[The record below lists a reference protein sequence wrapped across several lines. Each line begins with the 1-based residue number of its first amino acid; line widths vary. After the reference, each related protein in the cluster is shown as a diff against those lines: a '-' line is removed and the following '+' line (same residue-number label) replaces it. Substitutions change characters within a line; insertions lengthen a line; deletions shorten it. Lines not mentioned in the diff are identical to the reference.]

1 MRKRRSA
8 AGVIFALFGFALLA
22 AGPARA
28 ELRIEITKG
37 VSGAVPIAVVPFGWR
52 VDGVSPGDD
61 VAAIV
66 ATDLARSGRFEPMP
80 RSQMLET
87 PTTGAEVDFQDWR
100 LLNAQILVIGQITP
114 AGPDSVSIQFQV
126 FDIFRGDQILGYRM
140 NAPVERLRGASH
152 RIADM
157 IFEKLTGISGAFAT
171 RIAYITVDR
180 EGDGQRYRL
189 IVADSD
195 GENPNVIADS
205 ADPIM
210 SPAWSPDGRK
220 LAYVSFEGGR
230 SQVYVQV
237 LRTGFRESVSNRL
250 GVNGA
255 PAWHPSGKSLALTLS
270 ERDGNLD
277 IYTLDLGSGRLQR
290 VTRHSAID
298 TEPEWTP
305 DGQDIL
311 FTSDR
316 AGGPQIYRV
325 PGSGGDVERI
335 TFEGNYNA
343 RARISPDGKRVAVV
357 HNDRGNYR
365 IAVVDLI
372 RRSAQVL
379 SEGRLDEAPSFAPNG
394 AALIYAS
401 RRDGSGLL
409 ETVSV
414 DGLVRG
420 RISSPGS
427 DVREP
432 VWSPYPPN

>member
-1 MRKRRSA
+1 MRNRRITPVA
-8 AGVIFALFGFALLA
+8 MLAVFGLALLA
-22 AGPARA
+22 AGPATA

-52 VDGVSPGDD
+52 VEGVTPGED
-61 VAAIV
+61 VAEIV

-87 PTTGAEVDFQDWR
+87 PTSGAEVDFQDWR
-100 LLNAQILVIGQITP
+100 LLNSQILVIGQITP
-114 AGPDSVSIQFQV
+114 SGPDSVSIQFQV

-140 NAPVERLRGASH
+140 NAPLDRLRGASH

-157 IFEKLTGISGAFAT
+157 IFEKLTGVAGAFAT
-171 RIAYITVDR
+171 RVAYITVDR

-195 GENPNVIADS
+195 GEQPKVIADS

-237 LRTGFRESVSNRL
+237 LRTGFRESVSNRM

-255 PAWHPSGKSLALTLS
+255 PAWHPSGRSLALTLS
-270 ERDGNLD
+270 ESDGNLD
-277 IYTLDLGSGRLQR
+277 IYTLDLGSGRVQR

-305 DGQDIL
+305 DGESIL

-325 PGSGGDVERI
+325 PASGGDIERI

-365 IAVVDLI
+365 IAVVDFD
-372 RRSAQVL
+372 RRSTQVL

-420 RISSPGS
+420 RISSPGT

>member
-1 MRKRRSA
+1 MSRLHRSIMFLVLSLVA
-8 AGVIFALFGFALLA
+8 AGAN
-22 AGPARA
+22 A

-52 VDGVSPGDD
+52 VDGISPSEDIAEI
-61 VAAIV
+61 VAA
-66 ATDLARSGRFEPMP
+66 DLARSGRFDPMP
-80 RSQMLET
+80 RGQMLEM

-100 LLNAQILVIGQITP
+100 LLNSQILVIGQVMP
-114 AGPDSVSIQFQV
+114 AADEAVTIQFQV

-140 NAPVERLRGASH
+140 NAPLDRLRGAGH

-157 IFEKLTGISGAFAT
+157 IFEKLTGVEGAFST

-180 EGDGQRYRL
+180 EGEGQRYRL

-195 GENPNVIADS
+195 GENPSVIADS
-205 ADPIM
+205 PDPIM

-220 LAYVSFEGGR
+220 LAYVSFEGDR
-230 SQVYVQV
+230 SQIFVQV
-237 LRTGFRESVSNRL
+237 LRTGFRQSVSSRL

-255 PAWHPSGKSLALTLS
+255 PAWHPDGKSLALTLS

-277 IYTLDLGSGRLQR
+277 VYTLDLTNGRLQR
-290 VTRHSAID
+290 ITRHSAID
-298 TEPEWTP
+298 TEPEWTM
-305 DGQDIL
+305 DGRYIL

-316 AGGPQIYRV
+316 AGGPQVYRAD
-325 PGSGGDVERI
+325 SRGGNIERI

-343 RARISPDGKRVAVV
+343 RPRVSPDGKRLAVV

-365 IAVVDLI
+365 IAVVDLD
-372 RRSAQVL
+372 RRNTTVL

-401 RRDGSGLL
+401 RSDGRGVL

>member
-1 MRKRRSA
+1 MLRLHRSIMFLVLSLVA
-8 AGVIFALFGFALLA
+8 AGAN
-22 AGPARA
+22 A

-52 VDGVSPGDD
+52 VDGISPGED
-61 VAAIV
+61 VAEIV
-66 ATDLARSGRFEPMP
+66 AADLARSGRFDPMP
-80 RSQMLET
+80 RGQMLET

-100 LLNAQILVIGQITP
+100 LLNSQILVIGQIMP
-114 AGPDSVSIQFQV
+114 ATEDAVSIQFQV

-140 NAPVERLRGASH
+140 NAPLDRLRGASH

-157 IFEKLTGISGAFAT
+157 IFEKLTGVAGAFST

-180 EGDGQRYRL
+180 EGEGQRYRL

-205 ADPIM
+205 PDPIM

-220 LAYVSFEGGR
+220 LAYVSFEGDR
-230 SQVYVQV
+230 SQIFVQV
-237 LRTGFRESVSNRL
+237 LRTGFRQSVSSRL

-255 PAWHPSGKSLALTLS
+255 PAWHPDGKLLALTLS

-277 IYTLDLGSGRLQR
+277 VYTLDLTNGRLQR
-290 VTRHSAID
+290 ITRHSAID
-298 TEPEWTP
+298 TEPEWTM
-305 DGQDIL
+305 DGQYIL

-316 AGGPQIYRV
+316 AGGPQVYRAD
-325 PGSGGDVERI
+325 SRGGNIERI

-343 RARISPDGKRVAVV
+343 RPRVSPDGKRLAVV

-365 IAVVDLI
+365 IAVVDLD
-372 RRSAQVL
+372 RRNTTVL

-401 RRDGSGLL
+401 RSDGRGVL

-420 RISSPGS
+420 KISSPGS